1 MTAQDIRL
9 QANFTACSAS
19 YNAATQT
26 WTVQPTMPGNSW
38 NLELGVMF
46 AGPPVIPGPVM
57 WTMNTI
63 DLAGLELAKETFFP
77 VGSAIQDPMF
87 YNNSSST
94 TPALH
99 VIDLI
104 TDKLINPLLAVE
116 MTNGIGPL
124 FGSNY
129 GMLGDGNDAT
139 TIVMGSYRFMTGNS
153 NLTYPTVMRTEKVSS
168 FSSGEP
174 TAASKLYC
182 YRIVVPIVDGDSTIV
197 SVPAARFYLTGVRDE
212 EPDLEYMMR
221 LKRSYELD
229 QIQS

>member
-1 MTAQDIRL
+1 MTARDIRL

-19 YNAATQT
+19 FNATTRLWQ
-26 WTVQPTMPGNSW
+26 VQPTMPGHGWHLDDVDSSPA
-38 NLELGVMF
+38 F
-46 AGPPVIPGPVM
+46 PGLTAPIM

-63 DLAGLELAKETFFP
+63 DLGGLERMDETFFP

-87 YNNSSST
+87 YNNNASA

-104 TDKLINPLLAVE
+104 TDKLIDPALAVQ
-116 MTNGIGPL
+116 MTNGVGPL

-139 TIVMGSYRFMTGNS
+139 TILMGSYRFMTGNS
-153 NLTYPTVMRTEKVSS
+153 NLTYPQVMRTEKASI

-174 TAASKLYC
+174 TAASLLYC
-182 YRIVVPIVDGDSTIV
+182 YRIIVPIVDGDSTVIAI
-197 SVPAARFYLTGVRDE
+197 PAARFYLTGVRDN

-229 QIQS
+229 QTQS